1 MKTVRMLGAISGAI
15 IALCALSAQGAMA
28 APKWL
33 LAGKEITAATHLV
46 TEGKFLLL
54 GLSLKPTVST
64 HIVCN
69 GTLLGTGGPVGAGLV
84 EKVFGLKGESEKR
97 VNCEVLHSELGECTG
112 SLLALLEAKNLP
124 WKTELLLPAGTTEI
138 VDHFLAEPNGG
149 NPAFLLLCTGAF
161 GVEVKM
167 LCLSKSML
175 TKALVNR
182 TEGVFWTILNELS
195 ESCPLQ
201 DPVNAEV
208 VSHFTAEGLVKEL
221 AGLVSV
227 SD

>member
-1 MKTVRMLGAISGAI
+1 MKKIKILGALLAVLAFGAV
-15 IALCALSAQGAMA
+15 SAASA
-28 APKWL
+28 VAVPKWL
-33 LAGKEITAATHLV
+33 LAGKEIAAATHAV

-69 GTLLGTGGPVGAGLV
+69 GTLLGTVGPGGADLV

-112 SLLALLEAKNLP
+112 SLLALLEAENLP
-124 WKTELLLPAGTTEI
+124 WKTELLLPVGTTEI

-161 GVEVKM
+161 GVEIKI
-167 LCLSKSML
+167 LCLSKNIL
-175 TKALVNR
+175 TKGLVNR
-182 TEGVFWTILNELS
+182 AEGVFGTILNELS

-208 VSHFTAEGLVKEL
+208 VSHITAEGLVKAL